1 MERTE
6 ILAAMGELKLYGM
19 KAAYD
24 EIITV
29 ALKRQHEPQRVVGD
43 LLSAEITE
51 KQARSIK
58 YQISIA
64 KLPLAK
70 DVDDFTFDAT
80 PINEALVRDLAG
92 GDFLAQQR
100 NLVLVGGTGTGKTH
114 LAIAIARAC
123 IRDGARGRFFNV
135 VDLVNKLEAEA
146 RSARQGRL
154 ADYLCRKDFVILD
167 ELGYLPFAQ
176 AGGQLLFHLIS
187 RLYEQT
193 SVIVTTNLAFGEWPS
208 VFGDA
213 KMTTA
218 LLDRLTHHCDIVETG
233 NESWRFKNRL

>member
-6 ILAAMGELKLYGM
+6 ILAAMGGLKLFGM
-19 KAAYD
+19 RSAYD
-24 EIITV
+24 EIMATAV
-29 ALKRQHEPQRVVGD
+29 KRKHEPQKVVGD
-43 LLSAEITE
+43 LLTAELSE

-58 YQISIA
+58 YQLTIA
-64 KLPLAK
+64 KLPFAK
-70 DVDDFTFDAT
+70 EIEEFVFDGT

-92 GDFLAQQR
+92 GDFLAHQR

-114 LAIAIARAC
+114 LAVGIVRAC
-123 IRDGARGRFFNV
+123 IRGGTRGRFFNV

-146 RSARQGRL
+146 RAGRQSRL
-154 ADYLCRKDFVILD
+154 ADHLARLDLVVLD

-193 SVIVTTNLAFGEWPS
+193 SIVVTTNLAFGEWPA
-208 VFGDA
+208 VFGDP

-233 NESWRFKNRL
+233 NESWRFKNRA

>member
-1 MERTE
+1 MERSE
-6 ILAAMGELKLYGM
+6 ILTAMGDLKLYGM
-19 KAAYD
+19 KAAFD
-24 EIITV
+24 EIIGTAV
-29 ALKRQHEPQRVVGD
+29 KRQHQPQRIIGD
-43 LLSAEITE
+43 LLTAEIAE

-58 YQISIA
+58 YQITIA
-64 KLPLAK
+64 KLPFAK
-70 DVDDFTFDAT
+70 DVEDFVFADT

-92 GDFLAQQR
+92 GDFLAHQR
-100 NLVLVGGTGTGKTH
+100 YVVLVGGTGTGKTH

-135 VDLVNKLEAEA
+135 VDLVNKLEAETRA
-146 RSARQGRL
+146 GRQGRI
-154 ADYLCRKDFVILD
+154 ADHLCRLDFVVLD

-176 AGGQLLFHLIS
+176 SGGQLLFHLIS
-187 RLYEQT
+187 RLYERT

-233 NESWRFKNRL
+233 NESWRFKNRA

>member
-1 MERTE
+1 MERSE
-6 ILAAMGELKLYGM
+6 ILTAMAELKLYGM

-24 EIITV
+24 EIIGTAV
-29 ALKRQHEPQRVVGD
+29 KRQHEPTRIVGD
-43 LLSAEITE
+43 LLTAEISE
-51 KQARSIK
+51 KQARSIR
-58 YQISIA
+58 YQIAIA

-70 DVDDFTFDAT
+70 DVEDFAFDGT
-80 PINEALVRDLAG
+80 PINETLVRDLASG
-92 GDFLAQQR
+92 NFVAHQR
-100 NLVLVGGTGTGKTH
+100 NVVLVGGTGTGKTH
-114 LAIAIARAC
+114 LAIAIARSC
-123 IRDGARGRFFNV
+123 IRGGVRGRYFNV
-135 VDLVNKLEAEA
+135 VDLVNRLEGEG
-146 RSARQGRL
+146 RTGKQGRM
-154 ADYLCRKDFVILD
+154 ADYLCRMDFVVLD

-176 AGGQLLFHLIS
+176 SSGQLLFHLIS

-233 NESWRFKNRL
+233 NESWRFKNRV